1 MMPRRYRYA
10 SYLAIWW
17 FLRAQIRHVFLF
29 FRVKSTAIP
38 SKRPERQQKREA
50 AVTARARQSSDESK
64 GSLTGDVTNCLNGGG
79 VVILLR
85 NTLHAMNLE
94 HARKTGR
101 VLGIGGQSRRLHKV
115 APDAEQQQQQ
125 QQQQDRQ
132 YRQMLGGTKHVKP
145 ASWKSTGNEAIDEP
159 SLSHLARTD
168 SCERADQSKAEKASH
183 PQHHNPVP
191 ERNPPAASIMKI
203 ATLQE
208 SLHKYS
214 GNKRG
219 LFSTIASKHSRRTCR
234 SSIDDEDGDDDDDDD
249 DASSSCADKSICSSN
264 RSCGLANLVQAAG
277 QSMHVVSAPSH
288 SSNQH
293 HHIGWRHRPPFH
305 VRPTRSRSLSL
316 EEVNRISPEDWS
328 LQRRRTKQHAQRAKE
343 KSVQDGK
350 DAWLPPRYV
359 DKDIE
364 FGTVQFRYYNEPV
377 PSKHCS
383 TSSIN
388 WITVYDEDLPVPLE
402 QYEMSRPPRRQ
413 LYQGRQES
421 FAYNLYRE
429 LCDARNN
436 TYILSK
442 FTSPQSN

>member
-1 MMPRRYRYA
+1 M
-10 SYLAIWW
+10 
-17 FLRAQIRHVFLF
+17 
-29 FRVKSTAIP
+29 
-38 SKRPERQQKREA
+38 
-50 AVTARARQSSDESK
+50 
-64 GSLTGDVTNCLNGGG
+64 
-79 VVILLR
+79 VILLPS
-85 NTLHAMNLE
+85 TLHAMNLE

-101 VLGIGGQSRRLHKV
+101 VLGIGGQNRRLHKV

-145 ASWKSTGNEAIDEP
+145 ASWKSTGNEAIGELT
-159 SLSHLARTD
+159 LSHFARTD
-168 SCERADQSKAEKASH
+168 SCERADHQSKAEKASH

-191 ERNPPAASIMKI
+191 ERKPPAASIMKI

-219 LFSTIASKHSRRTCR
+219 LLSTIASKHPRRTCR
-234 SSIDDEDGDDDDDDD
+234 SSIDNEDGDDD
-249 DASSSCADKSICSSN
+249 DASSSCADKAIRSSN
-264 RSCGLANLVQAAG
+264 RSCDLTNLVQGAG

-288 SSNQH
+288 SSDQH
-293 HHIGWRHRPPFH
+293 HHIGWHHRPPFH

-316 EEVNRISPEDWS
+316 EEVNRNSPEDWS
-328 LQRRRTKQHAQRAKE
+328 LQRRRTKQHAKE

-350 DAWLPPRYV
+350 DAWLPPRHV
-359 DKDIE
+359 DKDIQ

-377 PSKHCS
+377 PSKHCT
-383 TSSIN
+383 TSAIN
-388 WITVYDEDLPVPLE
+388 WIAVYDEDSSVPLE